1 MKRFKALGL
10 LPILCLAAC
19 NSSNYYGD
27 YSFSLGKTDGSHFGF
42 TVSLQKDDYEGKP
55 GFKKMKISA
64 EFGDDFSIASMIESY
79 QEKFPLIGIV
89 IDVFF
94 KDIKNVSEI
103 NGYYL
108 VMSDYANEKYGKRVS
123 FGSEEL
129 TKMIQDSDVEIIKE
143 LGLNFDITPDIVEHF
158 AVAYVNRKEF
168 TFQIPVSMSDVQQ
181 QLLWYGY
188 YIDPD
193 NPTNSFMQIDL
204 EKMPGAK
211 GEQRYGTHPEIK
223 TDKHG
228 NLIEDQIEA
237 VNSTYQYEFSR
248 TGLYSKD
255 DNTLIG
261 KFIQSK
267 NEDGEKVLQF
277 IPKDETMSL
286 TNIIGYVQTM
296 DILGAYSKT
305 EEIKFSVSNAETHE
319 TNVTYNHEE
328 GTNEGFTDENGTAF
342 RFTSFIQPPFVFR
355 DFHDV
360 KIGLKK

>member
-42 TVSLQKDDYEGKP
+42 TVSLQKDEYEGKP
-55 GFKKMKISA
+55 GFKKMKVSA
-64 EFGDDFSIASMIESY
+64 EFGDDYSIATMIESY
-79 QEKFPLIGIV
+79 EERIPLIGII
-89 IDVFF
+89 IDAFF
-94 KDIKNVSEI
+94 KDIKNVTKV

-108 VMSDYANEKYGKRVS
+108 VIDDLSHGKYGKRVS

-129 TKMIQDSDVEIIKE
+129 TKMIQESDVEFIKE
-143 LGLNFDITPDIVEHF
+143 MGLDLDVTPEIVEHF
-158 AVAYVNRKEF
+158 AVAYVNKKEF

-188 YIDPD
+188 YVDPE
-193 NPTNSFMQIDL
+193 NATSSFMQIDMD
-204 EKMPGAK
+204 KMPGIK

-223 TDKHG
+223 TDRKG
-228 NLIEDQIEA
+228 NLIEDQIEM
-237 VNSTYQYEFSR
+237 VNSTFQYEFAR

-255 DNTLIG
+255 DNSLLG
-261 KFIQSK
+261 KFIQNK
-267 NEDGEKVLQF
+267 NENGEKVLCF
-277 IPKDETMSL
+277 VPKDETMSL
-286 TNIIGYVQTM
+286 NNIVGYVDTM
-296 DILGAYSKT
+296 DILGGYTKT
-305 EEIKFSVSNAETHE
+305 EEIKFSVLNAETHE

-328 GTNEGFTDENGTAF
+328 GTNEGFTDENGAKFT
-342 RFTSFIQPPFVFR
+342 FTSFIQPPFVFR